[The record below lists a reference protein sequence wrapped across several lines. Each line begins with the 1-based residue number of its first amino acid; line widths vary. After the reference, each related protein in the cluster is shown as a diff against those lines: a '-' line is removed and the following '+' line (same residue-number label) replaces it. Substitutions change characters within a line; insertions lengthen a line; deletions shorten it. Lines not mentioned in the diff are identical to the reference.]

1 MINKILV
8 PTDFSKVA
16 NNALQYAIELA
27 KKFNAEICLLHVKYI
42 PMLDPQMPAE
52 TYRLFA
58 DETEQAAKENFKKT
72 EDDVLSSSSV
82 KYTTHMLTGYV
93 TDEILHFAKNNAV
106 DLIVMGTTG
115 ASGLQELLVGSN
127 TASVV
132 GRTETPLWVVP
143 PDAKCGDIKD
153 ILYATDYTEPEFP
166 AFSRLSYIAQAFQS
180 DLTVLHAKTDFD
192 KYFNS
197 ANNFFV
203 RNKASISLKEVTII
217 QSEKSDILATMEEYA
232 QSGKY
237 QLISVAK
244 HNRSWFDKLFHRSL
258 SKRMAYHTKVPLLV
272 VHK

>member
-1 MINKILV
+1 
-8 PTDFSKVA
+8 
-16 NNALQYAIELA
+16 
-27 KKFNAEICLLHVKYI
+27 
-42 PMLDPQMPAE
+42 
-52 TYRLFA
+52 
-58 DETEQAAKENFKKT
+58 
-72 EDDVLSSSSV
+72 
-82 KYTTHMLTGYV
+82 
-93 TDEILHFAKNNAV
+93 
-106 DLIVMGTTG
+106 
-115 ASGLQELLVGSN
+115 
-127 TASVV
+127 
-132 GRTETPLWVVP
+132 
-143 PDAKCGDIKD
+143 
-153 ILYATDYTEPEFP
+153 
-166 AFSRLSYIAQAFQS
+166 
-180 DLTVLHAKTDFD
+180 VLHAKTDFD